1 MLMEPEAVYRYAP
14 EFDGT
19 PELRLVG
26 IRRDRAESAS
36 LGGRDVGEILFD
48 QHIGLREAV
57 TREFTERG
65 LSPGGYLFVPVHPW
79 QLKNVVPEVYRLE
92 ISQKVVV
99 LVEGA
104 SVPCS
109 ATSSFRPWCR
119 ARRARKAR
127 RENLCR

>member
-57 TREFTERG
+57 PG
-65 LSPGGYLFVPVHPW
+65 NSPSGGSPGGYLFVPVHPW

-109 ATSSFRPWCR
+109 ATSSFRTVVPR
-119 ARRARKAR
+119 VGRGEAR

>member
-65 LSPGGYLFVPVHPW
+65 LTG
-79 QLKNVVPEVYRLE
+79 RLP
-92 ISQKVVV
+92 
-99 LVEGA
+99 LR
-104 SVPCS
+104 PCS
-109 ATSSFRPWCR
+109 SLAAKECR
-119 ARRARKAR
+119 A
-127 RENLCR
+127 